1 MTRAF
6 THRAQA
12 TRVRFGPGALTHL
25 ADEVDAIG
33 LARVL
38 VICGP
43 THEDLGRRVAD
54 LLGDRAVAVLPEAR
68 MHVPAEVARHA
79 VQVAVSTGADGCVAV
94 GGGSAIG
101 LGKAVA
107 LELGLLL
114 VAVPTTYAGSEMT
127 PVWGLTEDGV
137 KRTGRDPR
145 VQPVAVVYDPE
156 LTLAMPLDLTVTSGL
171 NAVAHAV
178 EGLYAPDGSPIT
190 ALMAEEG
197 VRAFAGALPV
207 LAADGS
213 DLDARGEALYA
224 AWLCGSVLGS
234 TTMGLHHKLCH
245 VLGGTLGLPHAATH
259 TVVLPHVVAFNAAA
273 APGMVAALGRALGAD
288 DAATRLWDLAGEL
301 GAPRAL
307 RDLGMD
313 QHDVRRVADLAAES
327 PYANPRPV
335 DRSDLEAIV
344 RAAWEGVTPGSAS
357 PRPAP

>member
-1 MTRAF
+1 VSRAF
-6 THRAQA
+6 THRALA
-12 TRVRFGPGALTHL
+12 TRVRFGAGALSRL
-25 ADEVDAIG
+25 VDEVDAVG
-33 LARVL
+33 LSRVL

-43 THEDLGRRVAD
+43 SHEDLGRRVAD
-54 LLGDRAVAVLPEAR
+54 LLGDRVVAVLPEAR

-79 VQVAVSTGADGCVAV
+79 LDVAAATEADGSVAV

-107 LELGLLL
+107 LERGLPV

-127 PVWGLTEDGV
+127 PVWGLTEDGA

-156 LTLAMPLDLTVTSGL
+156 LTLSMPAELTATSGL

-197 VRAFAGALPV
+197 VRAFASALPT
-207 LAADGS
+207 LAADGA
-213 DLDARGEALYA
+213 DLEPRSEALYA
-224 AWLCGSVLGS
+224 AWLCGAVLGS

-259 TVVLPHVVAFNAAA
+259 AVVLAHVVAFNAPA
-273 APGMVAALGRALGAD
+273 APGMRAAMSRALGAD
-288 DAATRLWDLAGEL
+288 DPAARLWELAGEL
-301 GAPRAL
+301 GAPRSL
-307 RDLGMD
+307 RDLGMERD
-313 QHDVRRVADLAAES
+313 DVRRVADLAADS

-335 DRSDLEAIV
+335 SPVDLEEIV
-344 RAAWEGVTPGSAS
+344 RAAWNGTPPTQSRA
-357 PRPAP
+357 

>member
-1 MTRAF
+1 M
-6 THRAQA
+6 
-12 TRVRFGPGALTHL
+12 
-25 ADEVDAIG
+25 DAVG

-68 MHVPAEVARHA
+68 MHVPAEVARRA
-79 VQVAVSTGADGCVAV
+79 VELAMATSADGCVAV

-107 LELGLLL
+107 LQLGLPV

-127 PVWGLTEDGV
+127 PVWGLTEDGA

-156 LTLAMPLDLTVTSGL
+156 LTLAMPLDLTATSGL

-178 EGLYAPDGSPIT
+178 EGLYAPDGSPVT
-190 ALMAEEG
+190 ALMAEEA

-207 LAADGS
+207 LAADGA

-224 AWLCGSVLGS
+224 AWLCGSVLGA

-259 TVVLPHVVAFNAAA
+259 AVLLPHVLAFNAARGA
-273 APGMVAALGRALGAD
+273 RRGRRAGACPWHRRPGPRALGPGRRPRRTPVSAGPRHGRGRRPAGRGPGRREPLRQPAPGRAGGPRCP
-288 DAATRLWDLAGEL
+288 AA
-301 GAPRAL
+301 
-307 RDLGMD
+307 
-313 QHDVRRVADLAAES
+313 RRVG
-327 PYANPRPV
+327 RPHARQRV
-335 DRSDLEAIV
+335 PSSGTVRSI
-344 RAAWEGVTPGSAS
+344 R
-357 PRPAP
+357 

>member
-1 MTRAF
+1 VSRAF

-25 ADEVDAIG
+25 ADEVDDVG

-43 THEDLGRRVAD
+43 THEALGRRAAD

-68 MHVPAEVARHA
+68 MHVPAEVARHS
-79 VQVAVSTGADGCVAV
+79 VEVAGSTGADGCVAV

-107 LELGLLL
+107 LELGLPV

-156 LTLAMPLDLTVTSGL
+156 LTLALPLDLTVTSGL

-178 EGLYAPDGSPIT
+178 EGLYAPDRSPVT
-190 ALMAEEG
+190 ALMAQEG
-197 VRAFAGALPV
+197 VRAFATALPA
-207 LAADGS
+207 LAVDGI

-224 AWLCGSVLGS
+224 AWLCGAVLGS

-259 TVVLPHVVAFNAAA
+259 TVVLPHVLAFNAPA
-273 APGMVAALGRALGAD
+273 APEATAALARALGAD
-288 DAATRLWDLAGEL
+288 DPARALWDLAGRLGSPRSLREL
-301 GAPRAL
+301 GMAEG
-307 RDLGMD
+307 DIG
-313 QHDVRRVADLAAES
+313 RVVDLAVAS

-335 DRSDLEAIV
+335 DAGDVEAV
-344 RAAWEGVTPGSAS
+344 LRAAWAGV
-357 PRPAP
+357 AP

>member
-1 MTRAF
+1 MSRAF
-6 THRAQA
+6 THHALA
-12 TRVRFGPGALTHL
+12 TRVRFGPGALADV
-25 ADEVDAIG
+25 ADEVDAVG

-68 MHVPAEVARHA
+68 MHVPAEVARRA
-79 VQVAVSTGADGCVAV
+79 VEVAVSTSADGCVAV

-107 LELGLLL
+107 LELGQPV

-156 LTLAMPLDLTVTSGL
+156 LTLAMPLDLTATSGL

-178 EGLYAPDGSPIT
+178 EGLYAPDGSPVT
-190 ALMAEEG
+190 ALMAEEA

-207 LAADGS
+207 LAADGA
-213 DLDARGEALYA
+213 DLEARGEALYA
-224 AWLCGSVLGS
+224 AWLCGSVLGA

-259 TVVLPHVVAFNAAA
+259 AVLLPHVLAFNAPAAPDAA
-273 APGMVAALGRALGAD
+273 AALARALGSD
-288 DAATRLWDLAGEL
+288 DPARALWDLAGAL
-301 GAPRAL
+301 GVPRSL
-307 RDLGMD
+307 QDLGMAEA
-313 QHDVRRVADLAAES
+313 DVPRVVDLAAAN

-335 DRSDLEAIV
+335 SHDDLSRLV
-344 RAAWEGVTPGSAS
+344 LAAWAGE
-357 PRPAP
+357 RP

>member
-1 MTRAF
+1 VSRAF
-6 THRAQA
+6 THHAPA
-12 TRVRFGPGALTHL
+12 TRVRFGAGALTHL
-25 ADEVDAIG
+25 ADEVDAVG
-33 LARVL
+33 LAQVL

-54 LLGDRAVAVLPEAR
+54 LLGERAVALLPEAR
-68 MHVPAEVARHA
+68 MHVPHEVARSA
-79 VQVAVSTGADGCVAV
+79 VDVAVSTGAEGCVAV

-107 LELGLLL
+107 LELGLPL

-145 VQPVAVVYDPE
+145 VQPVAVVYDPV
-156 LTLAMPLDLTVTSGL
+156 LTVAMPLDLTVTSGL

-178 EGLYAPDGSPIT
+178 EGLYAPDGSPVT

-197 VRAFAGALPV
+197 VRAFAAALPA
-207 LAADGS
+207 LASDGR
-213 DLDARGEALYA
+213 DVDARGEALYA
-224 AWLCGSVLGS
+224 AWLCGSVLGA

-259 TVVLPHVVAFNAAA
+259 AVVLPHVVAFNAAA
-273 APGMVAALGRALGAD
+273 APGMVAALGRALGATD
-288 DAATRLWDLAGEL
+288 PAGRLWDLAGDL

-307 RDLGMD
+307 RDLGMA
-313 QHDVRRVADLAAES
+313 HADVRRVAGLAVES

-335 DRSDLEAIV
+335 TRDDLEVIL
-344 RAAWEGVTPGSAS
+344 RAAWTGSS
-357 PRPAP
+357 PT

>member
-1 MTRAF
+1 
-6 THRAQA
+6 
-12 TRVRFGPGALTHL
+12 VVAL
-25 ADEVDAIG
+25 
-33 LARVL
+33 
-38 VICGP
+38 
-43 THEDLGRRVAD
+43 
-54 LLGDRAVAVLPEAR
+54 LPEAR

-79 VQVAVSTGADGCVAV
+79 LEVASSTKADGCVAV

-107 LELGLLL
+107 LERGLPV

-127 PVWGLTEDGV
+127 SVWGLTEDGA

-156 LTLAMPLDLTVTSGL
+156 LTVSMPTDLTVTSGL

-178 EGLYAPDGSPIT
+178 EGLYAPDGSPVT

-197 VRAFAGALPV
+197 VRAFATALPALV
-207 LAADGS
+207 ADGA
-213 DLDARGEALYA
+213 DLEARSEALYA
-224 AWLCGSVLGS
+224 AWLCGAVLGS

-259 TVVLPHVVAFNAAA
+259 TVVLPHVLSFNAPA
-273 APGMVAALGRALGAD
+273 APGMRAAMGRALGAAD
-288 DAATRLWDLAGEL
+288 PALRLWELAGEL

-307 RDLGMD
+307 RDLGMGAD
-313 QHDVRRVADLAAES
+313 DVPRVADLAAKS
-327 PYANPRPV
+327 PYANPRTV

-344 RAAWEGVTPGSAS
+344 RAAWSGVTPGSAS
-357 PRPAP
+357 PRPAA